1 MDTFE
6 RDSVKK
12 AGDDGVAV
20 GTGLVEIVIWVQPRV
35 LVAKA
40 RVLTHFDAA
49 IWSKPAPCGDEVLDG
64 ADEKGETSVRL
75 LL

>member
-20 GTGLVEIVIWVQPRV
+20 GTDLVGIVIWVQPRV

-49 IWSKPAPCGDEVLDG
+49 TWSKPAPCGDEVLDG
-64 ADEKGETSVRL
+64 DDEKGETFARL